1 MKDLSLSE
9 MLDMQRKLHEHYRAR
24 WGELVPGLGKE
35 LMLWMM
41 AEAGEAAQVIKKQGD
56 EGILMDE
63 AARSHFVEEMC
74 DVLMYFGDV
83 LLAYSVAPEEIRD
96 AYIQKYERN
105 MTRWPTVNQ

>member
-1 MKDLSLSE
+1 MEDLRVGE
-9 MLDMQRKLHEHYRAR
+9 MLDMQRKLHDHYRAR
-24 WGELVPGLGKE
+24 WGELTPHMGTE

-56 EGILMDE
+56 GGIMTDE
-63 AARSHFVEEMC
+63 AARAHFIEEMC

-83 LLAYSVAPEEIRD
+83 LLAYSVTPEEIRN

-105 MTRWPTVNQ
+105 MTRWQP